1 MDNNTVC
8 ENINID
14 ECKELF
20 EYEMTEV
27 IIKLKG
33 EFAAVSGCSKR
44 YSEAAV
50 DESSLNIDIRTL
62 PTVELPNITTV
73 WPGTPP
79 VSIRSIVPTDAPD
92 FQTQLDIISSCPQ
105 VNVDSTIIR
114 LQQSDLSHNS
124 RDMKTV
130 LSDVDET
137 VLFEAATAACESAS
151 ALCKSKA
158 PIIKKISM
166 LPPIPDAK
174 RIGGLSIDEPA
185 ALKRIDVPHAMSCS
199 NLSLSFAHEI
209 SPTNIVFPSCECV
222 NSTNNICVS
231 VDYDA
236 VSRATAMLPTR
247 SAIKIDKPEIIRPA
261 KSKQAV
267 DEISVP
273 DIHSSIAAAKKVN
286 ALTSALSASIAEVI
300 NRVDDPTNVLKS
312 KPLLCKSRF
321 RTNGFG
327 TLELE
332 RKMKVVVPVVPTLK
346 NLH

>member
-50 DESSLNIDIRTL
+50 DESCLNIDIRTL
-62 PTVELPNITTV
+62 PTVELPNIATV
-73 WPGTPP
+73 CPETPP
-79 VSIRSIVPTDAPD
+79 VSIHSIVQTDASD

-105 VNVDSTIIR
+105 VNLDSAIMR
-114 LQQSDLSHNS
+114 LQQRDLSHNS
-124 RDMKTV
+124 EDMKTV

-137 VLFEAATAACESAS
+137 VLFETATAACESAS
-151 ALCKSKA
+151 VLCKSNTPK
-158 PIIKKISM
+158 IKKIST
-166 LPPIPDAK
+166 LPPIPDAR
-174 RIGGLSIDEPA
+174 RIGDLSINEPA

-199 NLSLSFAHEI
+199 NLSLSFVREV
-209 SPTNIVFPSCECV
+209 SPANVVIPSCECV
-222 NSTNNICVS
+222 NSSNDLCIS

-236 VSRATAMLPTR
+236 VSCATAMLPTR
-247 SAIKIDKPEIIRPA
+247 SAIKIDKPEIMWPT
-261 KSKQAV
+261 KSKPAV

-273 DIHSSIAAAKKVN
+273 DIHISIAAAKKVN
-286 ALTSALSASIAEVI
+286 SLTLSLSASITELI
-300 NRVDDPTNVLKS
+300 NRVDNPTNVLRS
-312 KPLLCKSRF
+312 KPLLCNSRF
-321 RTNGFG
+321 RTNGLG

-332 RKMKVVVPVVPTLK
+332 RKMKVAIPAVPTLK